1 MNQRRITRVGI
12 TALLAITLA
21 ASSLAGQG
29 GGGQGGGG
37 RGAGAGRAGGPA
49 APIRDTNAQT
59 VIGSASITGMVV
71 LEGSGTPVRRARVSL
86 AAPELRGGR
95 AALTDDQGRFSFAA
109 LPAGRFTITASKS
122 GFVDISFGAKRAGRP
137 GTPVQLAD
145 GQSLERLTLAMPRGS
160 VLTGIVVDEHGEPSA
175 GTQVRALRYVMQTGE
190 RRLQMA
196 GQDQTDDRGMY
207 RIFQLQPGEFI
218 VNAVPRNVGTND
230 IRQTLA
236 AEVANLTQQLQAGGG
251 DLASFANA
259 ATGRGAEIGARI
271 AQLQQQMAASEREQS
286 TAYAPV
292 YYPGTASPAEAQSI
306 ALAAGEERGG
316 VDFQLRLVAT
326 TRVSGI
332 VTGPTGAP
340 PAGTT
345 VALVPASA
353 AGVPNIPGLGNN
365 TARVGAEGRFTF
377 NSVTPGDYVLQARA
391 TVRDAAAPGAA
402 SPAAGGRGGRGG
414 AQGQISQVLW
424 AAVNIGV
431 GGQPLPDIVLTLQ
444 DGMTV
449 SGQVQFDGTG
459 QPPADLSNVRVTLT
473 ARGPQTFEIG
483 GTPPAQADAAGRF
496 TLTGVAPGRYALSA
510 TLGGGGGGA
519 VRGGGA
525 GGRGQAGAAVPG
537 TSTAWTLQS
546 AVYNGQDLLDFP
558 IEIGPNQS
566 LQNVVVTYV
575 SRSQELTGTIQD
587 TSGRPTSDFT
597 IIVFPSDAK
606 YWMPQARRI
615 TATRPGTDGRFTF
628 RGLPAG
634 DYRLTAVTD
643 VEPGEW
649 YDPAFLTQMAGVS
662 IPIALGAG
670 ERKVQDIRLAGG

>member
-1 MNQRRITRVGI
+1 MTHRRITRVAI
-12 TALLAITLA
+12 TSLLAATLA

-29 GGGQGGGG
+29 GAGQGGGG
-37 RGAGAGRAGGPA
+37 RAGGAGRGGGPA

-59 VIGSASITGMVV
+59 TVGSASIAGTVV
-71 LEGSGTPVRRARVSL
+71 IEGAGTPVRRARVSL

-95 AALTDDQGRFSFAA
+95 AAITDDQGRFSFAA

-145 GQSLERLTLAMPRGS
+145 GQTLERLTLAMPRGS
-160 VLTGIVVDEHGEPSA
+160 VLTGVVVDEHGEPSA

-207 RIFQLQPGEFI
+207 RIFQLQPGEYI
-218 VNAVPRNVGTND
+218 INAVPRNVGAND
-230 IRQTLA
+230 MRQVLA
-236 AEVANLTQQLQAGGG
+236 AEVANLTQQLQASGGEVSAAF
-251 DLASFANA
+251 ASA
-259 ATGRGAEIGARI
+259 AAGRGGEIVTRI
-271 AQLQQQMAASEREQS
+271 AQLQQQMVTSEQEQS

-292 YYPGTASPAEAQSI
+292 YFPGTASPEGAQSVT
-306 ALAAGEERGG
+306 LAAGEERGG

-326 TRVSGI
+326 TRISGI

-345 VALVPASA
+345 VALVPATG
-353 AGVPNIPGLGNN
+353 AGVPSIPGLGNS

-391 TVRDAAAPGAA
+391 TVRDAAASAA
-402 SPAAGGRGGRGG
+402 AAPAVGGRGGRGG
-414 AQGQISQVLW
+414 QGPISQVLW
-424 AAVNIGV
+424 AAVNLGV

-449 SGQVQFDGTG
+449 SGQVQFDGPGT
-459 QPPADLSNVRVTLT
+459 PPADLSDVRVNLT

-483 GTPPAQADAAGRF
+483 GTPPAQANAAGRF

-510 TLGGGGGGA
+510 TLGGGGGGRA
-519 VRGGGA
+519 GGA
-525 GGRGQAGAAVPG
+525 GGRGLAGAAAPG
-537 TSTAWTLQS
+537 TSSAWVLQS
-546 AVYNGQDLLDFP
+546 AMYNGQDLLDFP
-558 IEIGPNQS
+558 VDIGPNQS
-566 LQNVVVTYV
+566 LQNVVVTYG
-575 SRSQELTGTIQD
+575 SRVQELTGTIQD

-649 YDPAFLTQMAGVS
+649 YDPAFLTQLAGVS